1 MKAAIETSDAP
12 PLQTSPQRSG
22 GWLTRLGHRIK
33 LALAGDDEVLIVENK
48 TSIPWKVYHNYHQL
62 GIIDATE
69 EHTYRLVKH
78 GSLNVRPVD
87 GEQVE
92 YIVLTLDNRVHRVR
106 IYRRSLGE
114 DVEVYDLRVA

>member
-22 GWLTRLGHRIK
+22 GWFTRLMHRVK
-33 LALAGDDEVLIVENK
+33 LAMAGDDEALIVENK
-48 TSIPWKVYHNYHQL
+48 TNIPWKVYHNYHQL

-69 EHTYRLVKH
+69 EHTYHLVKR

-87 GEQVE
+87 GEQVD
-92 YIVLTLDNRVHRVR
+92 YIVRSLDNHVHRVR
-106 IYRRSLGE
+106 IYRRSLNK